1 MPVSDWSKLASFDA
15 ATFQIF
21 VVADSAVNDSAVN
34 DSAVNDSAVATV
46 NAFVAEAISFA
57 HFVRV
62 FVTRTVHFQ
71 ISGPPFL
78 PLFLRILAPSS
89 RAQSLPFLSSTLL
102 PLLLIFSFFS
112 PFSPHLFLCLLVSF
126 WSCLTSPWC
135 FSSSPLPSFSSL
147 SVISLPFPSAPL
159 RLHLQFHQLLHH
171 LFNCT
176 HFFISTTTTLSLLLP
191 NFNTPL
197 LGHNIKVVSNRLKND
212 KHTRCHMGR
221 GNSLS

>member
-21 VVADSAVNDSAVN
+21 VVA

-89 RAQSLPFLSSTLL
+89 RAQPLPFLSSTLL

-112 PFSPHLFLCLLVSF
+112 PFSPHLFLCLLGSF
-126 WSCLTSPWC
+126 WSCLTSPWRL
-135 FSSSPLPSFSSL
+135 SSSPLPSFSPL

-176 HFFISTTTTLSLLLP
+176 HFFISTTTLSLLLP

-212 KHTRCHMGR
+212 KLTRCHMGR

>member
-21 VVADSAVNDSAVN
+21 VVA
-34 DSAVNDSAVATV
+34 DSAVATV

-112 PFSPHLFLCLLVSF
+112 PFSPHLFLCLLGSF
-126 WSCLTSPWC
+126 WSCLTSPLR
-135 FSSSPLPSFSSL
+135 FSSSPLPSFSPL

-176 HFFISTTTTLSLLLP
+176 HFFISTTTLSLLLP
-191 NFNTPL
+191 NFNTPF

>member
-21 VVADSAVNDSAVN
+21 VVADSAVNDSAVG
-34 DSAVNDSAVATV
+34 TV
-46 NAFVAEAISFA
+46 NVFVAEAISFA

-112 PFSPHLFLCLLVSF
+112 PFSPHLFLS
-126 WSCLTSPWC
+126 SCLFLVLLNLSMAL
-135 FSSSPLPSFSSL
+135 FLISSPF
-147 SVISLPFPSAPL
+147 F
-159 RLHLQFHQLLHH
+159 FLL
-171 LFNCT
+171 FQ
-176 HFFISTTTTLSLLLP
+176 
-191 NFNTPL
+191 
-197 LGHNIKVVSNRLKND
+197 
-212 KHTRCHMGR
+212 
-221 GNSLS
+221 

>member
-21 VVADSAVNDSAVN
+21 VVA
-34 DSAVNDSAVATV
+34 DSAVATV

-78 PLFLRILAPSS
+78 PLVLRILAPSS
-89 RAQSLPFLSSTLL
+89 RAQSLPFLSSTRL

-112 PFSPHLFLCLLVSF
+112 PFSPHLFLCLLGSF
-126 WSCLTSPWC
+126 WSCLTSPWR
-135 FSSSPLPSFSSL
+135 FSSSPLPSFSPL

-176 HFFISTTTTLSLLLP
+176 HFFISTTTLSLLLP
-191 NFNTPL
+191 SFNTPL

>member
-15 ATFQIF
+15 TTFQIF
-21 VVADSAVNDSAVN
+21 VVADSAVNDSAV
-34 DSAVNDSAVATV
+34 ATV
-46 NAFVAEAISFA
+46 NAFVVEAISFA

-112 PFSPHLFLCLLVSF
+112 PFSPHLFLCLLGSF
-126 WSCLTSPWC
+126 WSCLTSPWR
-135 FSSSPLPSFSSL
+135 FSSFPLSSFSPL

-176 HFFISTTTTLSLLLP
+176 HFFISTTTLSLLLP

>member
-21 VVADSAVNDSAVN
+21 VVA
-34 DSAVNDSAVATV
+34 DSAVATV

-112 PFSPHLFLCLLVSF
+112 PFSPHLFLCLLGSF
-126 WSCLTSPWC
+126 WSCLTSPWR
-135 FSSSPLPSFSSL
+135 FSSSPLPSFSPL

-176 HFFISTTTTLSLLLP
+176 HFFISTTTLSLLLP
-191 NFNTPL
+191 NFNAPL

>member
-15 ATFQIF
+15 TTFQIF
-21 VVADSAVNDSAVN
+21 VVADSAVNDSAV
-34 DSAVNDSAVATV
+34 ATV
-46 NAFVAEAISFA
+46 NAFVVEAISFA

-176 HFFISTTTTLSLLLP
+176 HFFISTTTLSLLLP

-212 KHTRCHMGR
+212 KLTRCHMGR

>member
-1 MPVSDWSKLASFDA
+1 MPVSDLSKLASFDA

-21 VVADSAVNDSAVN
+21 VVA
-34 DSAVNDSAVATV
+34 DSAVATV

-112 PFSPHLFLCLLVSF
+112 PFSPHLFLCLLGSF
-126 WSCLTSPWC
+126 WSCLTSPWR
-135 FSSSPLPSFSSL
+135 FSSSPLPSFSPL

-176 HFFISTTTTLSLLLP
+176 HFFISTTTLSLLLP

>member
-21 VVADSAVNDSAVN
+21 VVA

-89 RAQSLPFLSSTLL
+89 RAQPLPFLSSTLL

-112 PFSPHLFLCLLVSF
+112 PFSPHLFLCLLGSF
-126 WSCLTSPWC
+126 WSCLTSPWR
-135 FSSSPLPSFSSL
+135 FSSSPLPSFSPL

-176 HFFISTTTTLSLLLP
+176 HFFISTTTLSLLLP

-212 KHTRCHMGR
+212 KLTRCHMGR

>member
-21 VVADSAVNDSAVN
+21 VVA

-89 RAQSLPFLSSTLL
+89 RAV
-102 PLLLIFSFFS
+102 S
-112 PFSPHLFLCLLVSF
+112 PFSLKHSIASPPDLLLFFSLL
-126 WSCLTSPWC
+126 
-135 FSSSPLPSFSSL
+135 SSSFSL
-147 SVISLPFPSAPL
+147 SS
-159 RLHLQFHQLLHH
+159 
-171 LFNCT
+171 
-176 HFFISTTTTLSLLLP
+176 
-191 NFNTPL
+191 
-197 LGHNIKVVSNRLKND
+197 
-212 KHTRCHMGR
+212 
-221 GNSLS
+221 

>member
-21 VVADSAVNDSAVN
+21 VVADSAVNDSAVG
-34 DSAVNDSAVATV
+34 TV

-126 WSCLTSPWC
+126 WSCLTSPWR
-135 FSSSPLPSFSSL
+135 FSSSPLPF
-147 SVISLPFPSAPL
+147 F
-159 RLHLQFHQLLHH
+159 FLL
-171 LFNCT
+171 FQ
-176 HFFISTTTTLSLLLP
+176 
-191 NFNTPL
+191 
-197 LGHNIKVVSNRLKND
+197 
-212 KHTRCHMGR
+212 
-221 GNSLS
+221 